1 MTDAARSSQF
11 LLGVAAVVLIALLW
25 ALRDIA
31 VLVCFAVLLAYALD
45 PLVVALER
53 VRLPRLGNIS
63 RGFASGIVMLA
74 LVILVG
80 WLLTLAVPRLI
91 AEVARFAESAPE
103 NFSRLLDEL
112 RGWAVSRGWGPSFDP
127 LLDQI
132 RAAAPGLLGQGA
144 GAMGGLV
151 GRLFGTLDDVL
162 GVLLLPILAFYL
174 LAEREEVTH
183 SAMAFLPEGARAR
196 LSGLSAAV
204 DRGLKSYVRGQ
215 AMVCLVM
222 GAAVGAALWTAGFPF
237 WLLLGVIVGLA
248 EIVPYLGFAVAA
260 IAIAL
265 AGYGDGWGHALL
277 GIALY
282 TVINTLVGMLVTPR
296 LMSRYLKMHP
306 FVITVSVL
314 AGARLLGAAGAL
326 LAVPAAALAQAL
338 IAELAPGRA
347 RKGGA

>member
-1 MTDAARSSQF
+1 MLFRS
-11 LLGVAAVVLIALLW
+11 
-25 ALRDIA
+25 
-31 VLVCFAVLLAYALD
+31 
-45 PLVVALER
+45 
-53 VRLPRLGNIS
+53 
-63 RGFASGIVMLA
+63 
-74 LVILVG
+74 
-80 WLLTLAVPRLI
+80 
-91 AEVARFAESAPE
+91 
-103 NFSRLLDEL
+103 
-112 RGWAVSRGWGPSFDP
+112 
-127 LLDQI
+127 
-132 RAAAPGLLGQGA
+132 
-144 GAMGGLV
+144 
-151 GRLFGTLDDVL
+151 
-162 GVLLLPILAFYL
+162 L
-174 LAEREEVTH
+174 LAEREDVLH
-183 SAMAFLPEGARAR
+183 SAMAFVPAGARAR
-196 LSGLSAAV
+196 LAGLSTAV
-204 DRGLKSYVRGQ
+204 DLGLKSYVRGQ

-222 GAAVGAALWTAGFPF
+222 GATVGAALWAAGFPF